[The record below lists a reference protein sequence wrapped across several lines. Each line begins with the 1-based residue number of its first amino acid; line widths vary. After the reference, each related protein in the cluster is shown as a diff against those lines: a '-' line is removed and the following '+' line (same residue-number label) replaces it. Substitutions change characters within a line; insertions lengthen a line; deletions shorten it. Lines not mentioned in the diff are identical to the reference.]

1 MPADCAGDRN
11 VRTVWAHPESGV
23 DILQVRETVTT
34 FRVRVVVINEGSVA
48 LILELLVSF
57 RDHADAPR

>member
-1 MPADCAGDRN
+1 M
-11 VRTVWAHPESGV
+11 RTVWAHPESGV